1 MLMHL
6 HIHVSEIVEINVA
19 FISSPNSILVS
30 LHIFEVS
37 LNYWVMTLNHML
49 AKGVI
54 LPVLLSLIVL
64 PQTQCL

>member
-19 FISSPNSILVS
+19 FISSSNSILVS
-30 LHIFEVS
+30 LHIFEVF
-37 LNYWVMTLNHML
+37 LNYWVMTLNHMI

>member
-19 FISSPNSILVS
+19 FISSSNSILVS
-30 LHIFEVS
+30 LHIFEVL